1 MDRELIDT
9 NLQLKRSLRNLYVN
23 DINSLKY
30 SKELQKKQEIDYER
44 QQNELLLRKNEQEK
58 INILNNERR
67 KREEFFKDYHSM
79 LSLSNENKNLQ
90 KQHLHYLKPNEIYS
104 EQIAYDKGYIEING
118 NKNTNKLLND
128 NKRSESKSNLL
139 ASHNYSVYNSINK
152 DNSFNTYQNQIKDL
166 IENKNNIDYHNHSQA
181 SPANL
186 GKTYQRG
193 YLIASPYKNGN
204 INKIYSI
211 HNINTSE
218 KGFEYNNFYTDNSG
232 GEKQIN
238 SKKKTYNSNIL
249 YNDNINTLQ
258 ELKIEKLQKQLN
270 LKNSLDF
277 QLKQKRYLLDNDS
290 NYDKSIGISL
300 DPSIFFI

>member
-1 MDRELIDT
+1 M
-9 NLQLKRSLRNLYVN
+9 
-23 DINSLKY
+23 
-30 SKELQKKQEIDYER
+30 
-44 QQNELLLRKNEQEK
+44 
-58 INILNNERR
+58 
-67 KREEFFKDYHSM
+67 
-79 LSLSNENKNLQ
+79 
-90 KQHLHYLKPNEIYS
+90 
-104 EQIAYDKGYIEING
+104 
-118 NKNTNKLLND
+118 
-128 NKRSESKSNLL
+128 
-139 ASHNYSVYNSINK
+139 
-152 DNSFNTYQNQIKDL
+152 KDL
-166 IENKNNIDYHNHSQA
+166 IENKSNIDYQNYTQV
-181 SPANL
+181 SPTNT
-186 GKTYQRG
+186 GKTNQRG

-211 HNINTSE
+211 HNIDTSE